1 MRMHPAFIALAIG
14 LAACTPQEEDTSE
27 PEAEDTAAAAEATPT
42 SAPPPDTLAETA
54 WLARSDDGARY
65 VTYLDKDGT
74 YRDMRNGDPFQE
86 GEWSYA
92 EGPEGKQ
99 LCFKPQDEGGV
110 ETCWMPGR
118 TKDGLM
124 AATGPGGRR
133 IELEKVAYEPAGD
146 AEGDAPE

>member
-1 MRMHPAFIALAIG
+1 MRMHPAVIALAVG
-14 LAACTPQEEDTSE
+14 LVACTPQEENSGGSA
-27 PEAEDTAAAAEATPT
+27 AEGDTATAEATPT

-54 WLARSDDGARY
+54 WRARSNDGARY
-65 VTYLDKDGT
+65 VTYLDGDGT
-74 YRDMRNGDPFQE
+74 YRDLRNGDPFQE
-86 GEWSYA
+86 GKWSYA

-99 LCFKPQDEGGV
+99 LCFEPEDENGV